1 MTTAELH
8 VNAPEA
14 ASLLAYKFNETLPS
28 TAGSDLTDGITITG
42 SGRVAYLNLSFSSNI
57 SAVLNIT
64 RTVNSVTKT
73 QILNGGTA
81 VSAGE
86 LFRDTIMVAPGELI
100 NITYGGT
107 GGTYQLIIGAVV
119 QNG

>member
-57 SAVLNIT
+57 SAVLNVT

-86 LFRDTIMVAPGELI
+86 LFKDTIMVCPGELI
-100 NITYGGT
+100 NVTYTGT
-107 GGTYQLIIGAVV
+107 GGTYQLAIGAVV